1 VSRSDIQFPRSRC
14 RGDSVGDSGRSRELG
29 PPSASPHQSP
39 VKPLRVFLSYASEHK
54 ALVDR
59 FREEAAANP
68 SCPWFRGSFLE
79 EPVVDWQRHAER
91 LIRRSAATI
100 CLVGDSTWRSEPV
113 NWEIRRAASFGK
125 PVLAISLH
133 SSEVRLPAALLD
145 PVDPRPHVT
154 PPATACR
161 HGHRLAFG
169 LAHTGQSTERPPGAT
184 SPPVACATAPASRAE
199 TSRLPR
205 PPPGAGRA

>member
-1 VSRSDIQFPRSRC
+1 MSRSDIQFPRSRC
-14 RGDSVGDSGRSRELG
+14 PVDSVGDSGRSRRPG

-59 FREEAAANP
+59 FREEAAASS

-133 SSEVRLPAALLD
+133 PSEVRLPAALLD
-145 PVDPRPHVT
+145 LGIH
-154 PPATACR
+154 
-161 HGHRLAFG
+161 
-169 LAHTGQSTERPPGAT
+169 
-184 SPPVACATAPASRAE
+184 PVAFNPNSLLRNLSHDSYRST
-199 TSRLPR
+199 
-205 PPPGAGRA
+205 